1 MMIGGERELV
11 QRGSI
16 VVEEQELPMFN
27 VLFIVIICLNL
38 YLV

>member
-1 MMIGGERELV
+1 MIGGERKLV
-11 QRGSI
+11 QIGSI
-16 VVEEQELPMFN
+16 VVEEQDLPMFN

>member
-1 MMIGGERELV
+1 MIGGERELV

>member
-1 MMIGGERELV
+1 MIGGERELV
-11 QRGSI
+11 QIGSI
-16 VVEEQELPMFN
+16 VVEEQDLPMFN

>member
-1 MMIGGERELV
+1 MMIGGERELD

-27 VLFIVIICLNL
+27 VLFIVII
-38 YLV
+38 